1 MHSYIARHVY
11 TCDATTD
18 VSSCLTLPPFT
29 GRAAMGLAGKIVE
42 GAQALKSD
50 FDEA

>member
-1 MHSYIARHVY
+1 LAFEVLNAVCIDSIASYSTMLLFI
-11 TCDATTD
+11 
-18 VSSCLTLPPFT
+18 

-50 FDEA
+50 LEES

>member
-1 MHSYIARHVY
+1 MTVI
-11 TCDATTD
+11 
-18 VSSCLTLPPFT
+18 T

-50 FDEA
+50 LDEA

>member
-1 MHSYIARHVY
+1 M
-11 TCDATTD
+11 
-18 VSSCLTLPPFT
+18 TLLLIMKII

-50 FDEA
+50 LEEA